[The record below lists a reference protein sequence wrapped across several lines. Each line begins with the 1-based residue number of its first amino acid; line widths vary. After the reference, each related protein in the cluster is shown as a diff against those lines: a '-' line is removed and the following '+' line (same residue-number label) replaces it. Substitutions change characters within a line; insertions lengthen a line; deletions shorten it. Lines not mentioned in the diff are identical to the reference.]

1 MPPTPTTSPA
11 AATAPGADGAN
22 AAAGRPRTGGPGR
35 RSGRSGGRPPRREP
49 QGPAWIFLSPWVLG
63 AAVLTLLPMAVSL
76 YLSFTDYNLFDPP
89 SWIGLRN
96 YVQMFTEDPRLLRS
110 VGNTLLYVLVAVPL
124 QLALALAAAVAL
136 KSMRRGKD
144 FYRSAFYAPSLLGA
158 SMSIALVWR
167 ALFNDGGT
175 VDNFLSTFGVHTGG
189 WVNRPGWALLTVALL
204 TVWQFGAP
212 MVIFLAGLQQI
223 PGELYEAAA
232 VDGAGRWRQFLSI
245 TLPMLSPVLF
255 FNLVLQTIQAF
266 QVFTPAFA
274 VSGGRGGPADS
285 TLFYTLYLY
294 DRGFTASHMGYASAM
309 AWMLL
314 LAIGI
319 VTAVLFR
326 TSRSWVF
333 YANEEGH

>member
-1 MPPTPTTSPA
+1 MANTSTAPATSA
-11 AATAPGADGAN
+11 AAPAGAGH
-22 AAAGRPRTGGPGR
+22 AARPTGGTGPK
-35 RSGRSGGRPPRREP
+35 SPGRPPRLER
-49 QGPAWIFLSPWVLG
+49 QGAAWVFLSPWVLG
-63 AAVLTLLPMAVSL
+63 ASVLTLLPMAVSL

-124 QLALALAAAVAL
+124 QLALALAVALAL
-136 KSMRRGKD
+136 KSMRRGRN

-167 ALFNDGGT
+167 AIFNDGGT
-175 VDNFLSTFGVHTGG
+175 VDNLLSGLGLNIGG
-189 WVNRPGWALLTVALL
+189 WVNRPGWALLSVALL

-223 PGELYEAAA
+223 PQDLYEAAA
-232 VDGAGRWRQFLSI
+232 VDGAGAWRQFGSI

-274 VSGGRGGPADS
+274 VSSGRGGPADS

-294 DRGFTASHMGYASAM
+294 ERGFTASHMGYASAM

-333 YANEEGH
+333 YANEEAG